1 MTRSLGL
8 RIMMTT
14 DAVGGVWTYA
24 TALSAA
30 LADRG
35 ADVTLVTMGPAPR
48 PDQRSMVHD
57 KVDVIE
63 TDLALEWQDPEAE
76 DIGRAR
82 RKLREL
88 ETQLRPHVIH
98 LNSYREATFGWIAP
112 VIVAAHS
119 CVNSWGRA
127 CNDSEWLREPRWR
140 RYSEL
145 VAAGLDA
152 ATAWVCPSAAHR
164 AAVDEIYH
172 PSRAGAVIWNGIAA
186 ALQPEPKHNV
196 ILAAGRMWDKAKGLS
211 TLVETANNEAA
222 DNQPGDEVRWPILVA
237 GEAGQHEAG
246 SIQFLGDLPQADLH
260 RLMRRAAIFASP
272 ALYEPFGL
280 AVLEAASARCALV
293 LSDIPSFRELW
304 DHAALFVPPGD
315 SDQLGAAFDPLIQD
329 ETLRLDLQSAAL
341 TRAKTY
347 SLTRM
352 VDGYQQL
359 YSALRGAAACGP
371 RSMGAVA

>member
-35 ADVTLVTMGPAPR
+35 ADITLVTMGPAPR
-48 PDQRSMVHD
+48 PDQRSMVHQR
-57 KVDVIE
+57 VDVIE

-88 ETQLRPHVIH
+88 EVQLRPHVLH
-98 LNSYREATFGWIAP
+98 LNSYREAIFGWIAP

-127 CNDSEWLREPRWR
+127 CDDSEWLREPRWC

-152 ATAWVCPSAAHR
+152 TTAWVCPSAAHR
-164 AAVDEIYH
+164 AAVAEIYH
-172 PSRAGAVIWNGIAA
+172 PSRAGAVLWNGITTP
-186 ALQPEPKHNV
+186 LQPEPKQNV

-211 TLVETANNEAA
+211 TLAKTANK
-222 DNQPGDEVRWPILVA
+222 VSWPILVA
-237 GEAGQHEAG
+237 GDAGKHEAG
-246 SIQFLGDLPQADLH
+246 SIQFLGGLPQADLH

-280 AVLEAASARCALV
+280 AALEAASAGCALV

-315 SDQLGAAFDPLIQD
+315 SGRLGAAFDSLIGD
-329 ETLRLDLQSAAL
+329 ERLRLDLQSAAR

-359 YSALRGAAACGP
+359 YSALRGAAASGP